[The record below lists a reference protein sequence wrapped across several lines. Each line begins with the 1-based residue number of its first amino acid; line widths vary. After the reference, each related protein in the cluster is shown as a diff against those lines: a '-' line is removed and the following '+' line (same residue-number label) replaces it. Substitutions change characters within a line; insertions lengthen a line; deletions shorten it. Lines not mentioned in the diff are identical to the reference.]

1 MLLRLRAAFHKEFIQ
16 FFRAKALVFLVV
28 YMFAEIANCGW
39 ALSMD
44 VRNLP
49 LVVVDHDQTSASRAL
64 GERLRI
70 APYFAY
76 HRAEGGADPAHLLA
90 SGEAA
95 LVLVIPPGFGRDLD
109 RGEHVRVQLLADGTY
124 SNISVLAIGYTSEI
138 LEAYNANLHGE
149 WTFRDAARPGLL
161 PLIVHYVRIW
171 YMPGLEYTHWAM
183 VGMIGIS
190 VLMLGVLLPAAA
202 IVREKEAG
210 TLEQLLV
217 TPLRPGE
224 LIVAK
229 LVPMGL
235 MMVIGLVIGLV
246 EAHWLFG
253 TPVRGSLWL
262 FLGISL
268 LLLFASMGLG
278 AYVGALA
285 HNLLQT
291 LLVTFALLFPMIY
304 LSGTIARIDSM
315 PLAMQWLAYASPLR
329 YYLPLA
335 EGVLFKGV
343 GLEVLAAGVAGLG
356 AYGALL
362 MGAGV
367 WQLRRALAG

>member
-1 MLLRLRAAFHKEFIQ
+1 MLLRLRVAFRKEFLQ
-16 FFRAKALVFLVV
+16 FFRAKVLILLVLYV
-28 YMFAEIANCGW
+28 FAEIANCGW
-39 ALSMD
+39 ALSLD

-49 LVVVDHDQTSASRAL
+49 LLVIDQDATSASRAL
-64 GERLRI
+64 GERFRI

-76 HRAEGGADPAHLLA
+76 RRAEAPTDPGQALTD
-90 SGEAA
+90 GEAA
-95 LVLVIPPGFGRDLD
+95 LVLVIPSGFGRALD
-109 RGEHVRVQLLADGTY
+109 RGGPAQVQLLADGTY
-124 SNISVLAIGYTSEI
+124 SNIALLALGYATEI
-138 LEAYNANLHGE
+138 LEGYNAAIRGE
-149 WTFRDAARPGLL
+149 WAFHHAAPGLW
-161 PLIVHYVRIW
+161 PQIVHRVRLW
-171 YMPGLEYTHWAM
+171 YLPGLEYTHRQMVAM
-183 VGMIGIS
+183 LGIS
-190 VLMLGVLLPAAA
+190 ALMLGVLLPAAA

-224 LIVAK
+224 LIAAK

-235 MMVIGLVIGLV
+235 VMMVGLLIGLA
-246 EAHWLFG
+246 EARWLFG
-253 TPVRGSLWL
+253 TPMRGSLWL
-262 FLGISL
+262 FLGLSL

-278 AYVGALA
+278 AYVGAVA

-291 LLVTFALLFPMIY
+291 LLLTFALLFPMLF
-304 LSGTIARIDSM
+304 LSGTVVKIDSM
-315 PLAMQWLAYASPLR
+315 PPAMQWLTYLSPLR

-343 GLEVLAAGVAGLG
+343 GLDVLAAHAAGLAG
-356 AYGALL
+356 YGLLL